1 MLSQVQI
8 VVYDEADRLFEMGFA
23 EQIKAI
29 TERMPPS
36 RQSLLFSATIS
47 SQVKDFTLSGMKDY
61 RMVQVDKD
69 SKLSDNL
76 KLHFF
81 VVKTNEKEAALM
93 YVLNEHITGG

>member
-1 MLSQVQI
+1 
-8 VVYDEADRLFEMGFA
+8 
-23 EQIKAI
+23 
-29 TERMPPS
+29 
-36 RQSLLFSATIS
+36 
-47 SQVKDFTLSGMKDY
+47 MKDY